1 MSQATFWCHDVT
13 KAPESFDFSL
23 LSGAFKL
30 FSDNKPRYHFRHIQ
44 QVLFATDDVKMMSEV
59 DFCSFFNRR
68 HVYFLDIPLFEL
80 DSGKQVFGYIKSI
93 FPVSA
98 HINSVASIVCF
109 WVHNGL
115 LSNWCHRS
123 LAIYQVVHSNKSDPF
138 RSPFAQC
145 RHKCRIAGQM

>member
-1 MSQATFWCHDVT
+1 MSQLVFWCHDVT

-59 DFCSFFNRR
+59 DFYSFFNRR